1 MEPLAT
7 WEKVLTGILVLL
19 VLLWFRPGIK
29 AVFEQSQAAEERDW
43 KGVLIPIG
51 LVVLFVIFLL
61 YMV

>member
-29 AVFEQSQAAEERDW
+29 AVFEQSQAAETRDW